1 VGFAK
6 IVQNLPYFEQS
17 VAYVTAIE
25 LILCV
30 VASVCMFEV
39 FFLHFSEITL
49 QALLISATSKFLQC
63 TRDTSTVKD
72 TSKETS
78 KETSNDTLNVKLKD
92 SSNDTSKETSKDT
105 FKDTPKDT
113 LKVTLNDSLKYRL

>member
-1 VGFAK
+1 
-6 IVQNLPYFEQS
+6 
-17 VAYVTAIE
+17 
-25 LILCV
+25 
-30 VASVCMFEV
+30 MFEV

-63 TRDTSTVKD
+63 TKDTSTVKD
-72 TSKETS
+72 TLKE
-78 KETSNDTLNVKLKD
+78 KLKD
-92 SSNDTSKETSKDT
+92 SSKDTSKETSKDT

>member
-1 VGFAK
+1 
-6 IVQNLPYFEQS
+6 
-17 VAYVTAIE
+17 
-25 LILCV
+25 
-30 VASVCMFEV
+30 MFEV

-78 KETSNDTLNVKLKD
+78 K
-92 SSNDTSKETSKDT
+92 DT